1 LVGVSIMP
9 MIMRWA
15 ESTQPPLTIMVIFA
29 WSAWCWCDAVFMA
42 PASWMAASRIT
53 GDRRYREYAH
63 AEYWAT
69 KAYLFDPDEH
79 LFFSR

>member
-1 LVGVSIMP
+1 
-9 MIMRWA
+9 
-15 ESTQPPLTIMVIFA
+15 MVIFA
-29 WSAWCWCDAVFMA
+29 WSALVLVRRVVHGTSVVD
-42 PASWMAASRIT
+42 

-79 LFFSR
+79 CFFSR

>member
-1 LVGVSIMP
+1 
-9 MIMRWA
+9 
-15 ESTQPPLTIMVIFA
+15 
-29 WSAWCWCDAVFMA
+29 MA
-42 PASWMAASRIT
+42 PALWTAASRIT

-69 KAYLFDPDEH
+69 KAYLYDPDEH